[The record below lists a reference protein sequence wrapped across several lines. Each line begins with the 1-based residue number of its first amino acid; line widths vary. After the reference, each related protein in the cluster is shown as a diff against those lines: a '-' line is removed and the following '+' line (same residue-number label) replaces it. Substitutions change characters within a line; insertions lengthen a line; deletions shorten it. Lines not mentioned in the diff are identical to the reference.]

1 MSSSHV
7 SPSISRS
14 TNSNPYIAYF
24 RDFFRRKAID
34 FRQKQRNLIVFRQ
47 LVDRR
52 FQFFQLPSVPQNIFG
67 GRFSCRSI
75 LLFAEL
81 SSNLVKPFLLSPF
94 PAAFRNSDR
103 TKQVSHPIRQ
113 NVPIEF
119 VELLCRLFKRHPGTV
134 FRKVLV
140 MQTTETYRI
149 NIVFVVLT
157 HLRESRFFC
166 RVIQQIHKHNG
177 NQCVSPPDCSHNY
190 ISRLQGKCETPTRH
204 FCLTSHSASD
214 EVKKVDTGQKANTE

>member
-1 MSSSHV
+1 MCASSDAVIVKVATHCSCAKTHASVNMSFFIANLLSFQNVPHFFHRQTDSLSS
-7 SPSISRS
+7 RLRC
-14 TNSNPYIAYF
+14 NIAYF

-34 FRQKQRNLIVFRQ
+34 FRQKQGNLIVLRQ

-81 SSNLVKPFLLSPF
+81 FSNLVKPFLLSPF

-103 TKQVSHPIRQ
+103 TKQVSHPILK

-119 VELLCRLFKRHPGTV
+119 VELLCRLFKRHPSTV
-134 FRKVLV
+134 FGKVL
-140 MQTTETYRI
+140 
-149 NIVFVVLT
+149 IV
-157 HLRESRFFC
+157 
-166 RVIQQIHKHNG
+166 
-177 NQCVSPPDCSHNY
+177 
-190 ISRLQGKCETPTRH
+190 
-204 FCLTSHSASD
+204 
-214 EVKKVDTGQKANTE
+214 